1 MNLMWFRRDLRI
13 HDNPALYAAMQADTT
28 IAVYFLTTQQWAVHG
43 VAPVQQDLILRQ
55 LKSLANDL
63 HRLGVP
69 LVILDAQTF
78 STVPNMMLELV
89 KTHNIDHVYFNHEYE
104 WNESQLT
111 QLTSAKLGSNGLGVH
126 GFHDQCLIAPGEIQ
140 NKQGSF
146 YKVFTAFKNEY
157 LSQLHDK
164 SRPLYPKP
172 AKQTKCAISAN
183 TVLLDSIKIEGLIQ
197 VDEEKKQQ
205 WQSLWPAGEDHA
217 LGLLEQFTI
226 ERIVDYKAKRDIPSV
241 LGTSTLSP
249 YLAIGAMSVRQCF
262 QAAMATP
269 TGLDNEGVQTWVVEL
284 IWRDFYRHLIVAYPE
299 VCRFKPFKENTD
311 QLPWKNNTQ
320 LFQAWCEGRTG
331 FPLVDAA
338 MRQLL
343 ATGWMHNRL
352 RMVAA
357 MFLTKHLFIDWRL
370 GEQYFMQH
378 LVDGDLASNNGGW
391 QWSASTGVDAV
402 PYFRIFNPT
411 RQSQRFD
418 ESGAFIRKYVP
429 ELAPLDNKSIHQP
442 NAQQIKQCG
451 YVAPIVDHKNA
462 VAQTK
467 AYFKQL
473 SDPASL
479 AITKEYGLS

>member
-1 MNLMWFRRDLRI
+1 MNLMWFRRDLRL

-28 IAVYFLTTQQWAVHG
+28 IAVYFLTMEQWAIHA
-43 VAPVQQDLILRQ
+43 VAPVQQDLFLRQ
-55 LKSLANDL
+55 LQSLAKDL
-63 HRLGVP
+63 NQLGVP
-69 LVILDAQTF
+69 LIILDAKTF
-78 STVPNMMLELV
+78 SAVPNMMFDFV
-89 KTHNIDHVYFNHEYE
+89 NKHDIKHIYFNHEYE

-111 QLTSAKLGSNGLGVH
+111 QLTCAKLAAHNSKVY

-164 SRPLYPKP
+164 SRPLYPMP
-172 AKQTKCAISAN
+172 AKQTACDISAD
-183 TVLLDSIKIEGLIQ
+183 VHLLDSIKQGSVTQ
-197 VDEEKKQQ
+197 DDDENKQQ
-205 WQSLWPAGEDHA
+205 WQSLWPASEEHA
-217 LGLLEQFTI
+217 LGLLDAFI
-226 ERIVDYKAKRDIPSV
+226 HERIFDYKALRDIPSAN
-241 LGTSTLSP
+241 GTSSLSP
-249 YLAIGAMSVRQCF
+249 YLAIGAISVRQCF
-262 QAAMATP
+262 QAAMSTP
-269 TGLDNEGVQTWVVEL
+269 KGLDNEGVHTWVVEL

-311 QLPWKNNTQ
+311 QLPWKQ
-320 LFQAWCEGRTG
+320 DKKLFDAWCQGRTG
-331 FPLVDAA
+331 YPLVDAA

-370 GEQYFMQH
+370 GEQFFMQH

-429 ELAPLDNKSIHQP
+429 ELASLDNKSIHQP
-442 NAQQIKQCG
+442 NGQQIKQCG

-462 VAQTK
+462 VAETK

-479 AITKEYGLS
+479 AISKEYGLS

>member
-1 MNLMWFRRDLRI
+1 MNLMWFRRDLRV
-13 HDNPALYAAMQADTT
+13 HDNPALYAAMQADAT
-28 IAVYFLTTQQWAVHG
+28 IAVYLLTPQQWAVHD
-43 VAPVQQDLILRQ
+43 VAPVQQDLVLRQ
-55 LKSLANDL
+55 LNSLAKDL
-63 HRLGVP
+63 KDIGVP
-69 LVILDAQTF
+69 LVVLDAQTF
-78 STVPNMMLELV
+78 SGVPNLMVKLV
-89 KTHNIDHVYFNHEYE
+89 KTHNIGHVYFNHEYE

-111 QLTSAKLGSNGLGVH
+111 QLTSAKLASNHIGVH

-146 YKVFTAFKNEY
+146 YKVFTAFKNQY

-172 AKQTKCAISAN
+172 LKQTSCDVTGDTA
-183 TVLLDSIKIEGLIQ
+183 LLDSIKIQ
-197 VDEEKKQQ
+197 SVTDVDDEKKQV
-205 WQSLWPAGEDHA
+205 WQSLWPASEHHA
-217 LGLLEQFTI
+217 LELLEQFI
-226 ERIVDYKAKRDIPSV
+226 NERIVDYKAKRDIPSV
-241 LGTSTLSP
+241 HGTSSLSP
-249 YLAIGAMSVRQCF
+249 YLAIGAISVRQCF
-262 QAAMATP
+262 QAAMATAR
-269 TGLDNEGVQTWVVEL
+269 GLDDDGVQTWVVEL

-311 QLPWKNNTQ
+311 QLPWKHSNK
-320 LFQAWCEGRTG
+320 LFKAWCEGRTG

-370 GEQYFMQH
+370 GEQYFMKH

-467 AYFKQL
+467 TYFKQL

-479 AITKEYGLS
+479 AISKEYGLS